1 MTDNSAISSL
11 SLSDRIRQNQSGYEN
26 LLLSLVYVD
35 DEKIKRFHFNEIISR
50 LPYMRATVT
59 LDWLEPAKDSMMGC
73 VASRP
78 RFDGDSQAFSW
89 YRPAGKVQLDR
100 DQLDRLSWIGTSW
113 RDSAGQEPAGPKGFS
128 YVYKYQDV
136 TQVDSRQ

>member
-89 YRPAGKVQLDR
+89 
-100 DQLDRLSWIGTSW
+100 IGTSW

>member
-35 DEKIKRFHFNEIISR
+35 DEKIKRFYFNEIISR

-59 LDWLEPAKDSMMGC
+59 LDWLEPAKDSMMGWIPFLARY
-73 VASRP
+73 ASM
-78 RFDGDSQAFSW
+78 
-89 YRPAGKVQLDR
+89 
-100 DQLDRLSWIGTSW
+100 
-113 RDSAGQEPAGPKGFS
+113 E
-128 YVYKYQDV
+128 
-136 TQVDSRQ
+136 